1 MNDART
7 SYRALL
13 VAVLFASLHAS
24 SVGANGRIFFGDE
37 KPDAEANG
45 APFFGFVRDGAGA
58 GIPEAQVTLESRE
71 AKTRLVLQTD
81 KLGHF
86 YFGGFRKEFDPKRV
100 ELGCGKTGYRLVA
113 KRLQP
118 PRGKPTA
125 KTPIEIHCTLEKIA
139 AE

>member
-1 MNDART
+1 M
-7 SYRALL
+7 LL
-13 VAVLFASLHAS
+13 TACVVGVLHVPCS
-24 SVGANGRIFFGDE
+24 SANGRIFFGDE

-45 APFFGFVRDGAGA
+45 APFFGFVRDGAG
-58 GIPEAQVTLESRE
+58 GGVPEAQVTLESRE

-86 YFGGFRKEFDPKRV
+86 YFSGFRKEFDPRRV
-100 ELGCGKTGYRLVA
+100 QLGCGKTGYRLVA

-125 KTPIEIHCTLEKIA
+125 KTPIEVHCTLEKIA